1 MKKLT
6 KIKIRDAVHQKKK
19 LKVAA
24 YCRVSTA
31 SDKQLVKGL
40 IIEWSFGCLTFKV
53 GYLFCMLYNRSIGQC
68 SEEAFWVRE

>member
-31 SDKQLVKGL
+31 SDKQLVSLDVQK
-40 IIEWSFGCLTFKV
+40 EH
-53 GYLFCMLYNRSIGQC
+53 YER
-68 SEEAFWVRE
+68 